1 MTPIPFTKEDLEKLW
16 EFHEKAKARKGAV
29 PRDMWCGGIGWV
41 LKDGKVVEKNKKKFL
56 KLLKAKWQSF
66 RCGRIKLRR

>member
-56 KLLKAKWQSF
+56 KLLKAK
-66 RCGRIKLRR
+66 